1 MPPPCLPSYT
11 VDVWISGSDEA
22 GNPYDTISNSMND
35 PSHRGPWR
43 WLDHALTCKM
53 RPTTLQW
60 DVPSPFEGETAKM
73 VVNANNLGGN
83 GNVTFALQEL
93 VDGGFWAT
101 VSAVEVQATTGATS
115 LSVSL
120 PVVANAPAGSSI
132 DHTVVLVDGV
142 EMDRRSVDSLL
153 VKQETI
159 RDGEAL
165 SEQLSTDV
173 FSVSLFIIALGS
185 VSFALYAMVLRRRM
199 LAPETEE
206 ALADQTEVVT
216 EDMNA
221 SKPVPELGCR
231 PAPGQPADSSA
242 SLCGGSRPYSACTVA
257 TDRFARWLDD
267 EQWNSYGWQY
277 IDALS
282 KQ

>member
-1 MPPPCLPSYT
+1 M
-11 VDVWISGSDEA
+11 
-22 GNPYDTISNSMND
+22 
-35 PSHRGPWR
+35 
-43 WLDHALTCKM
+43 
-53 RPTTLQW
+53 
-60 DVPSPFEGETAKM
+60 
-73 VVNANNLGGN
+73 
-83 GNVTFALQEL
+83 TFALQEL

-101 VSAVEVQATTGATS
+101 VSAVEVQATTGTS

-132 DHTVVLVDGV
+132 DHRVMVLVDGV

-173 FSVSLFIIALGS
+173 FSVTLFIIALGS

-206 ALADQTEVVT
+206 ALADQTAVVT

-221 SKPVPELGCR
+221 SKPVPALAAVPPAPVNQPIPPPPVAAPDRTR
-231 PAPGQPADSSA
+231 PAPLPPTGLPDGWTQ
-242 SLCGGSRPYSACTVA
+242 
-257 TDRFARWLDD
+257 

-277 IDALS
+277 IDALT
-282 KQ
+282 KN